1 MSCELEYEEYEPDWE
16 DIELWQEQ
24 EREQAV
30 ALVDELAQDYG
41 WIAPAD
47 IIQQLGES
55 LHADGD
61 LSYEADF
68 EEGVCMGVTVEIER
82 SKQQLLH
89 MVLSRWSRRLRRPLV
104 QVVRPAR
111 RVLVQRRPRQV
122 RRRRIPC
129 ATRAGP
135 ARSSDDD
142 PSEPADLSLA
152 RSGGRVSPAL
162 GRAA

>member
-1 MSCELEYEEYEPDWE
+1 MSCELEYEDYEPDWE

-68 EEGVCMGVTVEIER
+68 EEGVCMGVTVEIKP
-82 SKQQLLH
+82 SKRQLAH

-104 QVVRPAR
+104 RLVRPAR
-111 RVLVQRRPRQV
+111 RVLVQRRARQG
-122 RRRRIPC
+122 RRRRIRR

-135 ARSSDDD
+135 ARSSDDGR
-142 PSEPADLSLA
+142 SEADVVLA
-152 RSGGRVSPAL
+152 RFGGGVSL
-162 GRAA
+162 VRERAA